1 MLEIGGWVMYI
12 SKALKGRLAQLV
24 ERFVYTEE
32 VSQVRA
38 LYRPPNFSQ
47 LTVGSE
53 DYILINHQWGT

>member
-1 MLEIGGWVMYI
+1 MYI